1 MKVYTPDVSA
11 RIFLKSSYS
20 TTPPAV
26 ATFSD
31 RFVPVIGM
39 RTRISQHCTRSGR
52 QSLYFV
58 SKDNQNREP
67 GLPVEQVDRVFNR
80 LDSRGFPAGA
90 PLVSDDRERLGARPR
105 DAVLCAERGLRNL
118 LRRRRTGETGEVKAR
133 QPHSVGGSK
142 ERADV
147 VEAAHVV
154 QKNFYDGPGPS

>member
-1 MKVYTPDVSA
+1 MKVYTPDASA

-31 RFVPVIGM
+31 RFVPAHRDADASIATLHEI
-39 RTRISQHCTRSGR
+39 RR
-52 QSLYFV
+52 QSLNFV
-58 SKDNQNREP
+58 SEDNQNREA
-67 GLPVEQVDRVFNR
+67 GLPVEQVDSVLNR
-80 LDSRGFPAGA
+80 LDRRGLPARA
-90 PLVSDDRERLGARPR
+90 PPFGDDCLRLGSCPR
-105 DAVLCAERGLRNL
+105 HALLCAERGLRDL
-118 LRRRRTGETGEVKAR
+118 LRRRRTRKAGEVEAR